1 MEQKI
6 KRLKLACYTTNIS
19 QSIVANLS
27 PVLFIS
33 FHTLYGISYTMLG
46 MLVLINFL
54 TQLITDLVF
63 SFFSHKFNIP
73 FAVKLTPVLT
83 VMGLII
89 YSLAPVMF
97 PNNVYLGL
105 ALGTVVFSA
114 SGGVA
119 EVLISPVIVALP
131 AKDPD
136 REMSKLHSVYAWGV
150 VFVILFSTLFI
161 FTAGRTN
168 WQYLALF
175 LSIIPLI
182 SAILFFKAEIP
193 KMETPQKLSGVFQQL
208 KSKKLWLCVFAIFFG
223 GAAECAMAQ
232 WCSGYIEVC
241 LGIPKLWG
249 DIFGV
254 ALFGAMLGFGRT
266 IYTKYGRN
274 LTKILLLGITSAAV
288 CYIIAVVSPLP
299 YIGLLACAF
308 TGFCTS
314 MLWPGCL
321 VVASEHYFPKAGVFV
336 FAMMAA
342 GGDMG
347 ASLGP
352 QLVGTVTDAISQNP
366 AFLSIANSLNLTADQ
381 FGLRCGMLMGAL
393 FPIIAIPLFLYIHKS
408 IKRKQTH

>member
-1 MEQKI
+1 MEPKI
-6 KRLKLACYTTNIS
+6 RRLKFACYTTNIS

-46 MLVLINFL
+46 LLVLINFF
-54 TQLITDLVF
+54 TQLIIDLVF

-73 FAVKLTPVLT
+73 LSVKLTPVLT
-83 VMGLII
+83 VLGLLI
-89 YSLAPVMF
+89 YSLAPIMF
-97 PNNVYLGL
+97 PSNVYLGL

-114 SGGVA
+114 SGGFA
-119 EVLISPVIVALP
+119 EVLISPVIAALP
-131 AKDPD
+131 SKDPD

-150 VFVILFSTLFI
+150 VFVILFSTMFI

-168 WQYLALF
+168 WQYLSL
-175 LSIIPLI
+175 LLGVIPLI
-182 SAILFFKAEIP
+182 SAILFFKTEIP
-193 KMETPQKLSGVFQQL
+193 KMETPQRISGALQQL
-208 KSKKLWLCVFAIFFG
+208 KSKKLWICVFAIFFG
-223 GAAECAMAQ
+223 GAAECTMAQ

-241 LGIPKLWG
+241 LGIPKIWG

-254 ALFGAMLGFGRT
+254 ALFGAMLGLGRT
-266 IYTKYGRN
+266 IYAKYGRN
-274 LTKILLLGITSAAV
+274 ITKILFIGITAAAV
-288 CYIIAVVSPLP
+288 CYIIAVISPLP

-308 TGFCTS
+308 TGLCTS

-321 VVASEHYFPKAGVFV
+321 VVASEHYFPKAGVFI
-336 FAMMAA
+336 FAIMAA

-352 QLVGTVTDAISQNP
+352 QLVGTVTDAISQNS
-366 AFLSIANSLNLTADQ
+366 AFSSIANSLNLTADQ
-381 FGLRCGMLMGAL
+381 LGMRCGMLVGAV
-393 FPIIAIPLFLYIHKS
+393 FPIIAIPLFLHIHKC

>member
-89 YSLAPVMF
+89 YSLAPLMF

-114 SGGVA
+114 SGGFA
-119 EVLISPVIVALP
+119 EVLISPVIAALP

-175 LSIIPLI
+175 LAIIPLI

-208 KSKKLWLCVFAIFFG
+208 KSKNLWLCVFAIFFG
-223 GAAECAMAQ
+223 GAAECTMAQ

-266 IYTKYGRN
+266 IYAKYGRN
-274 LTKILLLGITSAAV
+274 LTKILLLGITAAAV
-288 CYIIAVVSPLP
+288 CYVIAVVSPLP

-321 VVASEHYFPKAGVFV
+321 VVASEHYFPKAGVFI
-336 FAMMAA
+336 FAIMAA

-381 FGLRCGMLMGAL
+381 FGLRCGMLVGAL